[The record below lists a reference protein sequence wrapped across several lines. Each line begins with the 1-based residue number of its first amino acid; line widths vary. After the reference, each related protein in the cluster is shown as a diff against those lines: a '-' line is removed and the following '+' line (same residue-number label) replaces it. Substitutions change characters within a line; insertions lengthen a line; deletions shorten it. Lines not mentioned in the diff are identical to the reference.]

1 MKHSQFFRYTLLILI
16 LSNFLFAIST
26 QSVETTDQG
35 VAHILL
41 GAFLAGI
48 LLTFTPCVLPMIPI
62 LSSIIAGQGEDISKT
77 KAVYLSLFYVLG
89 TAVTYALMGAL
100 AGATG
105 EQLQSY
111 FQNIWAIGLMIVIFV
126 VMALSMFGFYVIEL
140 PASLQSKLNSKSKNI
155 QGGSATMVFLLGM
168 LSALI
173 IGACVSPVLISFL
186 GVAISHGDPLLGAST
201 MFSMAMGMG
210 VPLVLLGFG
219 AGHLLPKAGA
229 WMDRVTQLFGVMLL
243 ALAIYL
249 FNSLHLV
256 SNLLPWGIFLVI
268 LSIYLGATKELKEST
283 KGLEIFQKG
292 VAVVMLIWGA
302 ILLVGSAYG
311 EDNFLEPLPK
321 ASALS
326 INSTTTSIKK
336 DSSPFISITSLE
348 ELEQKKE
355 EAEDADKLLV
365 IYFYTDWCPVCAKLK
380 RTTLID
386 SKVKEELK
394 KSYIALKVNM
404 TNKEDEKIQA
414 IKKRF
419 NIFGPPAFV
428 FFNKESEELKDE
440 SIYGY
445 QEPTE
450 FFDYLEILDED

>member
-1 MKHSQFFRYTLLILI
+1 MKHSQFARYALLLLIF
-16 LSNFLFAIST
+16 SNLLFAIST
-26 QSVETTDQG
+26 QTVETTDQG
-35 VAHILL
+35 VVHILF
-41 GAFLAGI
+41 GAFVAGV
-48 LLTFTPCVLPMIPI
+48 LLTFTPCVLPMVPI
-62 LSSIIAGQGEDISKT
+62 LSSIIAGQGKSISKT

-111 FQNIWAIGLMIVIFV
+111 FQNVWAIGGMIIIFV
-126 VMALSMFGFYVIEL
+126 IMALAMFGFYIIEL
-140 PASLQSKLNSKSKNI
+140 PSSIQSKLSSKSQNI

-168 LSALI
+168 ISALI

-186 GVAISHGDPLLGAST
+186 GVAISHGDPLLGALT

-243 ALAIYL
+243 GLAIYL
-249 FNSLHLV
+249 FNTLHLV

-268 LSIYLGATKELKEST
+268 LSIFLGATKELKENT
-283 KGLEIFQKG
+283 KGWRVFQKG
-292 VAVVMLIWGA
+292 IAVVMLIWGGL
-302 ILLVGSAYG
+302 LLVGAAYG
-311 EDNFLEPLPK
+311 EDDFLEPLPK
-321 ASALS
+321 ASTLTIA
-326 INSTTTSIKK
+326 NGTTSVIAQ
-336 DSSPFISITSLE
+336 STPFLAINSLE
-348 ELEQKKE
+348 ELEQKQE

-365 IYFYTDWCPVCAKLK
+365 IYFYTDWCPVCEKLK
-380 RTTLID
+380 KTTFMD
-386 SKVKEELK
+386 DKVKAELK
-394 KSYIALKVNM
+394 RNYVAVQVNM
-404 TNKEDEKIQA
+404 TDKENDKLQE
-414 IKKRF
+414 IKKKF

-428 FFNKESEELKDE
+428 FFDKDGEELKDE

-445 QEPTE
+445 QEPAE
-450 FFDYLEILDED
+450 FFDYLEIIDED